1 VDGPTGL
8 RRRRVGLNQAQEKS
22 LRAKNWAAIDV
33 ANLAE
38 EIESVGREQIYAVES
53 YLVLW
58 CLHRGGAPCGP
69 AVAQLRLVMQGGA
82 KPSLGG

>member
-1 VDGPTGL
+1 MADGPTRL
-8 RRRRVGLNQAQEKS
+8 RRHRVGLHQAQTKS
-22 LRAKNWAAIDV
+22 LRAKDWAAIDV

-58 CLHRGGAPCGP
+58 CLHRGDAPCGP
-69 AVAQLRLVMQGGA
+69 AVA
-82 KPSLGG
+82 

>member
-38 EIESVGREQIYAVES
+38 EIERRPRKPTRWKATSCCGACIEEAHPAGR
-53 YLVLW
+53 
-58 CLHRGGAPCGP
+58 R
-69 AVAQLRLVMQGGA
+69 
-82 KPSLGG
+82 

>member
-8 RRRRVGLNQAQEKS
+8 RRRRVGLNQAQAKS
-22 LRAKNWAAIDV
+22 LRAKNWAAIDM
-33 ANLAE
+33 ANLTE
-38 EIESVGREQIYAVES
+38 EIESVGREQAYAVES

-69 AVAQLRLVMQGGA
+69 AVAHLRVVMQMET
-82 KPSLGG
+82 SVYI